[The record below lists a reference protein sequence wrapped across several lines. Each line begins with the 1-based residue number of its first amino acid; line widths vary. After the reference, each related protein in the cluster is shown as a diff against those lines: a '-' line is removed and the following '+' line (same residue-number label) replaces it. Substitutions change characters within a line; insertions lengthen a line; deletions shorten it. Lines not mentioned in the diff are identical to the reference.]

1 MAIGTVL
8 YKQRMHAWLNSF
20 KLNSNFTPL
29 EHESEAIGSI
39 ACSESAK
46 SILVEISNVTGL
58 TIP

>member
-8 YKQRMHAWLNSF
+8 YKQRMHAWLNNF

-29 EHESEAIGSI
+29 EHDSATGGKV
-39 ACSESAK
+39 AGSESAQ
-46 SILVEISNVTGL
+46 SIIVKIDSVDGL

>member
-29 EHESEAIGSI
+29 EHDSATVGKI
-39 ACSESAK
+39 ACSEKAR
-46 SILVEISNVTGL
+46 SIVIKIKNVTGL
-58 TIP
+58 TTP